1 MITVQTT
8 INAPLDKVWF
18 AFNNPEDIVKW
29 NQASPDWH
37 CPKAE
42 NDLQNG
48 GTLKSTMAAKD
59 GSFQFE
65 FEAKY
70 DEIIPNKFIRY
81 YIADGRKVEIDFMEE
96 NNSTVITEKFDP
108 ENQNPE
114 EMQRQGWQAILDS
127 FKNYVET
134 KNE

>member
-8 INAPLDKVWF
+8 VNAPLDKVWF

-29 NQASPDWH
+29 NQASDDWY

-42 NDLQNG
+42 NDLQVG
-48 GTLKSTMAAKD
+48 GKLNSTMAAKD

-81 YIADGRKVEIDFMEE
+81 YIADGRKVEINFHEE
-96 NNSTVITEKFDP
+96 NNLTKITEKFEP
-108 ENQNPE
+108 ESQNPT
-114 EMQRQGWQAILDS
+114 EMQQQGWQAILNS
-127 FKNYVET
+127 FKNYVES
-134 KNE
+134 KR